1 MRDRKIPVGLD
12 RSPQFSDGFFTLG
25 KKDFR
30 RPVDDPPKID
40 GRIARAQP
48 QRILDVT
55 RSLFAT
61 AHKILG
67 QSDIRMGGS
76 EIPVDRKRS
85 LDFGNALRGP
95 VGVDV
100 NGAQAQMS

>member
-1 MRDRKIPVGLD
+1 MRGRKIPVGLD
-12 RSPQFSDGFFTLG
+12 RAAQFSDRLFILG
-25 KKDFR
+25 KKNFH
-30 RPVDDPPKID
+30 RPVHGPPKID

-61 AHKILG
+61 ANKIFG
-67 QSDIRMGGS
+67 DSDKRVGS
-76 EIPVDRKRS
+76 GKIPVDRKRS
-85 LDFGNALRGP
+85 LEFGNAFRGP

-100 NGAQAQMS
+100 DDA

>member
-1 MRDRKIPVGLD
+1 MPGSKISVGLD
-12 RSPQFSDGFFTLG
+12 RAAQFSDRFFMLG
-25 KKDFR
+25 KKDFH
-30 RPVDDPPKID
+30 RPVEGPPKID

-55 RSLFAT
+55 RSLFA
-61 AHKILG
+61 AANKIFG
-67 QSDIRMGGS
+67 QSDIGVGGG

-100 NGAQAQMS
+100 DDAQAQMS